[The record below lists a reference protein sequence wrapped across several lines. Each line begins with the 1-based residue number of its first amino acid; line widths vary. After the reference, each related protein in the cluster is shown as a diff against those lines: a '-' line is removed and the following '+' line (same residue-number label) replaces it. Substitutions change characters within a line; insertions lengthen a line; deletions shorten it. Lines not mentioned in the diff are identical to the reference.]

1 MTKKE
6 VMQVLEANQDERGIK
21 HWKKL
26 GVRAGGLKG
35 YGIGLTKLRKLAKQM
50 GRDHTLAQQLW
61 KSKVYEAKV
70 IGLLIDDPKK
80 LTREQVEEQVGSL
93 NCGMLTHVF
102 ATCGATLTKTPYAFD
117 LASDWTQSK
126 DEVRRCCGY
135 LMLYDLAKSTKHKA
149 FDDNYCLDC
158 IAHIQASIH
167 QQSSDI
173 KESMCATLIGI
184 GKRSAQLNKAAIRTV
199 KAIGPLDIEYPD
211 SNCEPVDVMKHLTS
225 DYLKK
230 KLGT

>member
-1 MTKKE
+1 MTKSE
-6 VMQVLEANQDERGIK
+6 VITLLAANKNERGIE

-26 GVRAGGLKG
+26 GDRAGGLKG
-35 YGIGLTKLRKLAKQM
+35 YGIGLTKLRKLAKQV

-61 KSKVYEAKV
+61 KSKVYDAKV

-80 LTREQVEEQVGSL
+80 LTREQVEEQVESL
-93 NCGMLTHVF
+93 PCGMLTHVF

-149 FDDNYCLDC
+149 FGDPYCLAC
-158 IAHIQASIH
+158 IKHIQASIH
-167 QQSSDI
+167 QESSDV
-173 KESMCATLIGI
+173 KEAMNATLIGI
-184 GKRSAQLNKAAIRTV
+184 GKHNVKLNKAAIRAV
-199 KAIGPLDIEYPD
+199 KAIGPLDIDYPD
-211 SNCEPVDVMKHLTS
+211 SNCEPINVMKHLTS
-225 DYLKK
+225 DYLRK